1 MDQGHT
7 FIDTP
12 ELMDQFIADHQ
23 SVDWIG
29 FDTEFIG
36 ERRFH
41 TQLCIIQIASP
52 KGIFIID
59 FLKYDNIE
67 FLLDMIQ
74 NPDVLKIT
82 HAGENDYRILFNK
95 YNIVPKNVIDIQIAA
110 AFVGYNYPTSFAK
123 LVLGEMNMRLN
134 KGFTVTD
141 WTQRPLSKKQLK
153 YAIRDVLYLDELW
166 TSLKSKLE
174 SLGRTQW
181 AIDECQT
188 LCEPSYYDVHPDKDF
203 IGSNLRPNLTQ
214 DEAVFLLRFL
224 RWRRSEA
231 ERLDYSK
238 DMIFPSKGIS
248 MVTRAVGGGM
258 QSLKQNRRITEKFV
272 RRHGEKMVELYKQPP
287 TEEELEMVG
296 NQATRVEANPRQ
308 ELLTKILD
316 QMIHLRCLDEK
327 MAHEKVIPRSIMKQ
341 MKLDPLHF
349 DERLESG
356 WRKEFLG
363 EALLDWLKNRSQ
375 LNLTFEDGKF
385 EFYREEVEA

>member
-1 MDQGHT
+1 MDQGHI

-12 ELMDQFIADHQ
+12 ALMDQFIADHQ
-23 SVDWIG
+23 DVEWIG

-52 KGIFIID
+52 KGIYIID
-59 FLKYDNIE
+59 FLKNDDIE
-67 FLLDMIQ
+67 FLLEMIQ
-74 NPDVLKIT
+74 NPEILKIT

-123 LVLGEMNMRLN
+123 LVLGEMGMRLN

-166 TSLKSKLE
+166 KSLQAKLE
-174 SLGRTQW
+174 ALGRTQW
-181 AIDECQT
+181 AIDECQI
-188 LCEPSYYDVHPDKDF
+188 LCEPSYYEIHPDKDF

-238 DMIFPSKGIS
+238 DMIFPSKGIA
-248 MVTRAVGGGM
+248 MVTRAVGGGI

-272 RRHGEKMVELYKQPP
+272 RRHGERMIDLYKQPP
-287 TEEELEMVG
+287 TEEELQMVG
-296 NQATRVEANPRQ
+296 NQATRVEVNPRQ

-375 LNLTFEDGKF
+375 LNLTFEEGKF
-385 EFYREEVEA
+385 EFYREEIEA